1 MESLEMSA
9 KTVEEAIQLALEKLN
24 VSREKVEVAVIKEG
38 KPGILGLGGEEAV
51 VRVTPLENGPAEEVD
66 ISDRAEEI
74 LENLLAAMGVQASV
88 VVNVEPGGEKGVAGS
103 VTLDIIGDDLG
114 ILIGRWGQTLAS
126 LQYMVRLILAHQLKA
141 WLPVTID
148 VEGYKQ
154 RRFEALQNLAY
165 RLAEQVQIEKAPFTL
180 ETMPA
185 YERRIIHMT
194 LAEHPKV
201 TTRSIGM
208 GESRRVVIEP
218 SGYVAQP

>member
-1 MESLEMSA
+1 M
-9 KTVEEAIQLALEKLN
+9 
-24 VSREKVEVAVIKEG
+24 
-38 KPGILGLGGEEAV
+38 
-51 VRVTPLENGPAEEVD
+51 TPLENGPAEEVD

-114 ILIGRWGQTLAS
+114 ILIGRRGQTLAS